1 MNKLSTVRISVAVLT
16 ALVAVATTQVAQK
29 TTSRCSVTGPGGNVL
44 QHTVG
49 QPAVTLTDVGIS
61 VNNASG
67 VTKNAIVHLSAD
79 GGVDANAEMRMTFSV
94 DGGNGAYLGPQNF
107 ANHTDF
113 WQTRST
119 IAVIAIPPGV
129 HLIEPQFFVQGAAG
143 ATSFIDDRCMTVT
156 F

>member
-1 MNKLSTVRISVAVLT
+1 MTHLSTLRISAAVLT
-16 ALVAVATTQVAQK
+16 ALVSVTAAQAGQK

-44 QHTVG
+44 QHTFG
-49 QPAVTLTDVGIS
+49 QPAVTLADIGLS
-61 VNNASG
+61 VNNTSG
-67 VTKNAIVHLSAD
+67 VSKNAIVHLSAD
-79 GGVDANAEMRMTFSV
+79 GGVDANSEMRVVFSV
-94 DGGNGAYLGPQNF
+94 DGGSGAYLGPQNF

-129 HLIEPQFFVQGAAG
+129 HTIQPQFFVQGAAG
-143 ATSFIDDRCMTVT
+143 ATGFIDDRCMTVT